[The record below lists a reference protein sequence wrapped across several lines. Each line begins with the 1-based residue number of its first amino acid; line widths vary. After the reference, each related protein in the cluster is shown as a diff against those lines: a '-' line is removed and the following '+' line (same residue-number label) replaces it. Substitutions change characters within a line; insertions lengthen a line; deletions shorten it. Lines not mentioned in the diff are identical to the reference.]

1 MTEREPLAP
10 HAHEGAQIPSSRR
23 GAQKSSARIGVDI
36 GGTFTDVVLEAGGAQ
51 YTAKVL
57 TTPDAPDRAV
67 IEGLRR
73 ASEASGVAPGEVEI
87 IIHGTTLATN
97 AIIERKGAKTALVT
111 TEGFRDV
118 VEMGPESR
126 FDQYDLNIEKPAPLV
141 PRRLRFGVAGR
152 LSVAGEEL
160 VPLDEAALAKLG
172 RKLKALGVESAAIGF
187 LHSYQNAAHERR
199 AAEILAAAHPDLLIS
214 LSSEVSAEIR
224 EYERFTTAC
233 ANAYV
238 RPLIARYIDRLEAA
252 LQENGF
258 ACPLF
263 LMLSS
268 GGVTRPETA
277 KAFPV
282 RLVESGP
289 AGGAILAAHI
299 ASEAGLDAV
308 LSFDMGGTTAKICLI
323 DEGVP
328 QPARAF
334 EVARAYRFKPGSG
347 LPLRIPV
354 IEMVEIG
361 AGGGSIARVD
371 AMRRITV
378 GPDSAGS
385 EPGPAS
391 YDRGGTE
398 PTVTDADVELGRIGA
413 EGFAGGAYKLD
424 PAKASAALLA
434 RVGEP
439 LGLDARTAAW
449 GVAEMVDENMSN
461 AAREHATER
470 GKDVAGRV
478 LIAFGGSA
486 PVHAARI
493 ADKLG
498 IDRILVPVA
507 AGVGSAVGFLRA
519 PVAYELARTAYQRL
533 DKFAPALVTP
543 ILEEMSAEAM
553 RVVELGAPGRTH
565 KERRQAYMRYVG
577 QGHEIPVPVPVRAL
591 GAQDGAGLRMAYE
604 AAYMAKYGRL
614 VEGVDIEVVSWI
626 VTVTAAISAPAAT
639 AAAGHGAAA
648 ATGSRRIFDPETGA
662 AIEVAVYERASLPE
676 GATVDGPA
684 VIAESQTTTV
694 VPGHFVGHIDA
705 AGNIV
710 LDRKGGDGEEGL

>member
-1 MTEREPLAP
+1 VSTPTRE
-10 HAHEGAQIPSSRR
+10 
-23 GAQKSSARIGVDI
+23 ARIGVDI

-57 TTPDAPDRAV
+57 TTHDAPDRAV
-67 IEGLRR
+67 IDGLGQ
-73 ASEASGVAPGEVEI
+73 ALEASGMAPGEVEV

-97 AIIERKGAKTALVT
+97 AIIERKGATTALVT

-118 VEMGPESR
+118 VEMGSESR

-141 PRRLRFGVAGR
+141 PRRLRFGIAER
-152 LSVAGEEL
+152 LSVAGEVL

-172 RKLKALGVESAAIGF
+172 RKLKSLGIESAAIGF
-187 LHSYQNAAHERR
+187 LHSYQNPGHERR
-199 AAEILAAAHPDLLIS
+199 AAEILTDAHPDLMVS

-238 RPLIARYIDRLEAA
+238 RPLIASYLDRLESA
-252 LQENGF
+252 LADNGF

-299 ASEAGLDAV
+299 AREAGLDTV

-323 DEGVP
+323 DDGTP

-371 AMRRITV
+371 AMKRITV

-391 YDRGGTE
+391 YDRGGSE
-398 PTVTDADVELGRIGA
+398 PTVTDADVMLGRIGA
-413 EGFAGGAYKLD
+413 KGFAGGAYALKPEKAEAALRSRIGAPLKLD
-424 PAKASAALLA
+424 AY
-434 RVGEP
+434 
-439 LGLDARTAAW
+439 TAAW

-533 DKFAPALVTP
+533 DSFAPALVNP
-543 ILEEMSAEAM
+543 ILEEMSAEAA
-553 RVVELGAPGRTH
+553 RIVELGAPSRAREET
-565 KERRQAYMRYVG
+565 RQAYMRYLG
-577 QGHEIPVPVPVRAL
+577 QGHEIPVPVPARRLETA
-591 GAQDGAGLRMAYE
+591 DGAGLRAAYE
-604 AAYMAKYGRL
+604 AAYRAKYGRL

-626 VTVTAAISAPAAT
+626 VTVSAAIAAPVAVSAGSGRGAS
-639 AAAGHGAAA
+639 AAG
-648 ATGSRRIFDPETGA
+648 SRTLFDAETGESTA
-662 AIEVAVYERASLPE
+662 VAVYQRDAL
-676 GATVDGPA
+676 GAGAAFDGPA
-684 VIAESQTTTV
+684 VIAERQTTTV
-694 VPGHFVGHIDA
+694 VPAHFAARIDG

-710 LDRKGGDGEEGL
+710 LNRKEGR

>member
-1 MTEREPLAP
+1 MDKREPSEP
-10 HAHEGAQIPSSRR
+10 EKG
-23 GAQKSSARIGVDI
+23 ARIGVDI
-36 GGTFTDVVLEAGGAQ
+36 GGTFTDVVLEARGAQ
-51 YTAKVL
+51 HTAKVL
-57 TTPDAPDRAV
+57 TTHDAPDRAV
-67 IEGLRR
+67 IDGLNQVLR
-73 ASEASGVAPGEVEI
+73 ASGAAPGEVEV

-118 VEMGPESR
+118 VEMGSESR
-126 FDQYDLNIEKPAPLV
+126 FDQYDLNIQKPEPLV
-141 PRRLRFGVAGR
+141 PRRLRFGIAER
-152 LSVAGEEL
+152 LSVAGEVL
-160 VPLDEAALAKLG
+160 LALDEDALRKLG
-172 RKLKALGVESAAIGF
+172 RKFKSAGVESAAIGF
-187 LHSYQNAAHERR
+187 LHSYQNPAHERR
-199 AAEILAAAHPDLLIS
+199 AAEILTEAHPDLMVS

-238 RPLIARYIDRLEAA
+238 RPLIASYLDRLEGALAA
-252 LQENGF
+252 NGLI
-258 ACPLF
+258 CPLF

-277 KAFPV
+277 KDFPV

-299 ASEAGLDAV
+299 AREAGLDAV

-323 DEGVP
+323 DDGVP

-371 AMRRITV
+371 AMKRITV

-391 YDRGGTE
+391 YDRGGEE
-398 PTVTDADVELGRIGA
+398 PTVTDADVMLGRIGA
-413 EGFAGGAYKLD
+413 TGFAGGAYELK
-424 PAKASAALLA
+424 PKKAEAALVA
-434 RVGEP
+434 QVGKP
-439 LGLDARTAAW
+439 LKLDARTAAW

-533 DKFAPALVTP
+533 GSFAPDLVNP
-543 ILEEMSAEAM
+543 ILAEMSAEAA
-553 RVVELGAPGRTH
+553 RVVALGAPGRAREET
-565 KERRQAYMRYVG
+565 RQAYMRYLG
-577 QGHEIPVPVPVRAL
+577 QGHEIPVPVPARTLEPA
-591 GAQDGAGLRMAYE
+591 DGAGLRAAYE
-604 AAYMAKYGRL
+604 AAYKAKYGRL
-614 VEGVDIEVVSWI
+614 VDGVDIEVVSWI
-626 VTVTAAISAPAAT
+626 VTVSAAIAAPVAVNAGAGGGAT
-639 AAAGHGAAA
+639 AS
-648 ATGSRRIFDPETGA
+648 GSRTLFDAETGESA
-662 AIEVAVYERASLPE
+662 EVAVYERDGL
-676 GATVDGPA
+676 GAGAAFDGPA
-684 VIAESQTTTV
+684 VIAERQTTTV
-694 VPGHFVGHIDA
+694 VPAHFAARIDA

-710 LDRKGGDGEEGL
+710 LDRKEAR

>member
-1 MTEREPLAP
+1 MEDREASAKGTSLS
-10 HAHEGAQIPSSRR
+10 AQSS
-23 GAQKSSARIGVDI
+23 AQTGARIGVDI
-36 GGTFTDVVLEAGGAQ
+36 GGTFTDIVLEADGTQ

-57 TTPDAPDRAV
+57 TTHDAPDRAV

-73 ASEASGVAPGEVEI
+73 VSEASGVPPDAVEI

-97 AIIERKGAKTALVT
+97 AIIERKGAITALVT

-118 VEMGPESR
+118 VEMGSESR
-126 FDQYDLNIEKPAPLV
+126 FDQYDLNIVKPDPLV

-152 LSVAGEEL
+152 LSVSGEEL
-160 VPLDEAALAKLG
+160 VALDEAGLAKLG
-172 RKLKALGVESAAIGF
+172 RKLKSLGVESVAIGF
-187 LHSYQNAAHERR
+187 LHAYQNPAHERR
-199 AAEILAAAHPDLLIS
+199 AAEILSEVYPDLQVS

-238 RPLIARYIDRLEAA
+238 RPLIARYLDRLEAA
-252 LQENGF
+252 LVQNGF

-299 ASEAGLDAV
+299 ANEAELDRV

-323 DEGVP
+323 DDGVP
-328 QPARAF
+328 QPARAL

-371 AMRRITV
+371 KMKRITV

-385 EPGPAS
+385 EPGPAC
-391 YDRGGTE
+391 YDRGGTA
-398 PTVTDADVELGRIGA
+398 PTVTDADVELGRIGVD
-413 EGFAGGAYKLD
+413 GFAGGAYTLD
-424 PAKASAALLA
+424 PAKSSAALLA
-434 RVGEP
+434 DVGKP
-439 LGLDARTAAW
+439 LGLDAHYAAW

-533 DKFAPALVTP
+533 DRFLPALLNP
-543 ILEEMSAEAM
+543 ILDEMSVEAT
-553 RVVELGAPGRTH
+553 RVVTLGAPGRDAFESRH
-565 KERRQAYMRYVG
+565 AYMRYVG

-591 GAQDGAGLRMAYE
+591 EPDDGAGLRDAYE
-604 AAYMAKYGRL
+604 TAYLAKYGRL
-614 VEGVDIEVVSWI
+614 VDGVDIEVVSWI
-626 VTVTAAISAPAAT
+626 VTVTARVETPKEADSGERRRARASAKT
-639 AAAGHGAAA
+639 RHF
-648 ATGSRRIFDPETGA
+648 FDPDSGEQREVEVYQRDTLGTGA
-662 AIEVAVYERASLPE
+662 HI
-676 GATVDGPA
+676 DGPA

-694 VPGHFVGHIDA
+694 VPAHFSAGVDR

-710 LDRKGGDGEEGL
+710 LTRKGAT

>member
-1 MTEREPLAP
+1 MDKREPS
-10 HAHEGAQIPSSRR
+10 QTRM
-23 GAQKSSARIGVDI
+23 SARIGVDI
-36 GGTFTDVVLEAGGAQ
+36 GGTFTDVVLEVGGAQ
-51 YTAKVL
+51 FTAKVL
-57 TTPDAPDRAV
+57 TTHDGPDRAV
-67 IEGLRR
+67 IDGLNQ
-73 ASEASGVAPGEVEI
+73 ALKASGVAPGEVEV

-118 VEMGPESR
+118 VEMGSESR
-126 FDQYDLNIEKPAPLV
+126 FDQYDLNIQKPAPLV
-141 PRRLRFGVAGR
+141 PRRLRFGIAER
-152 LSVAGEEL
+152 LSVAGDVL
-160 VPLDEAALAKLG
+160 LPLDEDALRKLG
-172 RKLKALGVESAAIGF
+172 RKLKSLGVESAAIGF
-187 LHSYQNAAHERR
+187 LHSYQNPAHERR
-199 AAEILAAAHPDLLIS
+199 AAEILTDAHPDLMIS

-238 RPLIARYIDRLEAA
+238 RPLIASYLDRLEGA
-252 LQENGF
+252 LAENGF
-258 ACPLF
+258 TCPLF

-299 ASEAGLDAV
+299 AREAGLDAV

-323 DEGVP
+323 DDGVP

-371 AMRRITV
+371 AMKRITV

-385 EPGPAS
+385 EPGPAC
-391 YDRGGTE
+391 YDRGGEE
-398 PTVTDADVELGRIGA
+398 PTVTDADVVLGRIGA
-413 EGFAGGAYKLD
+413 KGFAGGAYELRPK
-424 PAKASAALLA
+424 KAEAALKSRIGA
-434 RVGEP
+434 P
-439 LGLDARTAAW
+439 LKLDARTAAW

-533 DKFAPALVTP
+533 DSFAPNLVNP
-543 ILEEMSAEAM
+543 ILAEMSAEAA
-553 RVVELGAPGRTH
+553 RVVELGAPGRAREET
-565 KERRQAYMRYVG
+565 RQAYMRYLG
-577 QGHEIPVPVPVRAL
+577 QGHEIPVPVPARKLAL
-591 GAQDGAGLRMAYE
+591 ADGAGLRAAYE
-604 AAYMAKYGRL
+604 AAYRAKYGRL
-614 VEGVDIEVVSWI
+614 VDGVDIEVVSWI
-626 VTVTAAISAPAAT
+626 VTVSAAIAAPVALSAGAGSGAT
-639 AAAGHGAAA
+639 SA
-648 ATGSRRIFDPETGA
+648 GSRTLFDAETGEST
-662 AIEVAVYERASLPE
+662 EVAVYERDEL
-676 GATVDGPA
+676 GAGAAFDGPA
-684 VIAESQTTTV
+684 VITERQTTTV
-694 VPGHFVGHIDA
+694 VPAHFAARIDP

-710 LDRKGGDGEEGL
+710 LDRREAT

>member
-1 MTEREPLAP
+1 MDTPDP
-10 HAHEGAQIPSSRR
+10 QPTGGQHG
-23 GAQKSSARIGVDI
+23 ARIGVDI
-36 GGTFTDVVLEAGGAQ
+36 GGTFTDVVLEAGGVQ
-51 YTAKVL
+51 HTAKVL
-57 TTPDAPDRAV
+57 TTHDAPDRAV
-67 IEGLRR
+67 IDGLGQ
-73 ASEASGVAPGEVEI
+73 ALAASGVAPGAVEV

-118 VEMGPESR
+118 VEMGSESR
-126 FDQYDLNIEKPAPLV
+126 FDQYDLNIEKPQPLV

-152 LSVAGEEL
+152 LSVAGDEL

-172 RKLKALGVESAAIGF
+172 RKLKALGVESAAVGF
-187 LHSYQNAAHERR
+187 LHSYQNPAHERR
-199 AAEILAAAHPDLLIS
+199 AAEILAAANPDLMIS

-238 RPLIARYIDRLEAA
+238 RPLIARYLDRLEAA
-252 LQENGF
+252 LAANGF

-299 ASEAGLDAV
+299 AREAGLDAV

-323 DEGVP
+323 DGGTP

-371 AMRRITV
+371 AMKRITV

-391 YDRGGTE
+391 YGRGGTE
-398 PTVTDADVELGRIGA
+398 PTVTDADVVMGRIGA
-413 EGFAGGAYKLD
+413 KGFAGGAYDLAPK
-424 PAKASAALLA
+424 KAEAALAA
-434 RVGEP
+434 RVGKP

-493 ADKLG
+493 ADKLR

-519 PVAYELARTAYQRL
+519 PVAYVLARTAYQRL
-533 DKFAPALVTP
+533 DSFAPALVNP
-543 ILEEMSAEAM
+543 ILEEMSAEAA
-553 RVVELGAPGRTH
+553 RVVALGAPGRASAET
-565 KERRQAYMRYVG
+565 RQAYMRYLG
-577 QGHEIPVPVPVRAL
+577 QGHEIPVPVPARAL
-591 GAQDGAGLRMAYE
+591 TAADGAALRQAYE
-604 AAYMAKYGRL
+604 IAYKAKYGRL
-614 VEGVDIEVVSWI
+614 VDGVDIEVVSWI
-626 VTVTAAISAPAAT
+626 VTVSAAIAAPAT
-639 AAAGHGAAA
+639 AAAAGGGAAGPA
-648 ATGSRRIFDPETGA
+648 GSRALFDAETGETT
-662 AIEVAVYERASLPE
+662 EVAVYERDGL
-676 GATVDGPA
+676 GAGAAIDGPA
-684 VIAESQTTTV
+684 VIAEKQTTTV
-694 VPGHFVGHIDA
+694 VPAHFAARIDA

-710 LDRKGGDGEEGL
+710 LDRKEGR

>member
-1 MTEREPLAP
+1 MDKREPSAS
-10 HAHEGAQIPSSRR
+10 GARN
-23 GAQKSSARIGVDI
+23 GAEKSSAPNGVRIGVDI
-36 GGTFTDVVLEAGGAQ
+36 GGTFTDVVLEVGGAQ
-51 YTAKVL
+51 HTAKVL
-57 TTPDAPDRAV
+57 TTHDAPDRAV
-67 IEGLRR
+67 IEGLAR
-73 ASEASGVAPGEVEI
+73 AREASGVAPGDVEI

-97 AIIERKGAKTALVT
+97 AIIERKGAKTALIT

-118 VEMGPESR
+118 IEMGSESR
-126 FDQYDLNIEKPAPLV
+126 FDQYDLKIEKPAPLA
-141 PRRLRFGVAGR
+141 PRRLRFGIAER
-152 LSVAGEEL
+152 LSVAGDVL

-172 RKLKALGVESAAIGF
+172 RKLKTLGVESAAIGF
-187 LHSYQNAAHERR
+187 LHSYQNPAHERR
-199 AAEILAAAHPDLLIS
+199 AAEILGAAYPGLMIS
-214 LSSEVSAEIR
+214 LSSEVSAEMR

-238 RPLIARYIDRLEAA
+238 RPLIARYLDRLEAA
-252 LQENGF
+252 LQDNGF

-299 ASEAGLDAV
+299 AREAGLGAV

-323 DEGVP
+323 DDGIP

-371 AMRRITV
+371 AMKRITV

-385 EPGPAS
+385 EPGPAC
-391 YDRGGTE
+391 YDRGGRE
-398 PTVTDADVELGRIGA
+398 PTVTDADVMLGRIGA
-413 EGFAGGAYKLD
+413 DGFAGGAYTLD
-424 PAKASAALLA
+424 PKKAEAALKA
-434 RVGEP
+434 RIGTP
-439 LGLDARTAAW
+439 LGLDAETAAW

-461 AAREHATER
+461 AAREHGTER

-486 PVHAARI
+486 PVHATRI

-533 DKFAPALVTP
+533 DSFAPALVNP
-543 ILEEMSAEAM
+543 ILAAMSAEAA
-553 RVVELGAPGRTH
+553 RVVALGAPGRASTETRH
-565 KERRQAYMRYVG
+565 AYMRYLG
-577 QGHEIPVPVPVRAL
+577 QGHEIPVAVPARAL
-591 GAQDGAGLRMAYE
+591 GPQDGAGLRAAYE
-604 AAYMAKYGRL
+604 AAYNAKYGRL
-614 VEGVDIEVVSWI
+614 VDGVDVEVVSWI
-626 VTVTAAISAPAAT
+626 VTISAAIGAPAAIAMPAHGT
-639 AAAGHGAAA
+639 AKAV
-648 ATGSRRIFDPETGA
+648 GSRLLFDPETGDSVA
-662 AIEVAVYERASLPE
+662 VAVYERDALPV
-676 GATVDGPA
+676 GAALEGPA
-684 VIAESQTTTV
+684 VIAEKQTTTV
-694 VPGHFVGHIDA
+694 VPAHFSAHIDA

-710 LDRKGGDGEEGL
+710 LDRKATREEKRA

>member
-1 MTEREPLAP
+1 MDKQEPSAS
-10 HAHEGAQIPSSRR
+10 AAAAGAD
-23 GAQKSSARIGVDI
+23 KSSEPNGVRIGVDI
-36 GGTFTDVVLEAGGAQ
+36 GGTFTDVVLEIGGAQ
-51 YTAKVL
+51 HTAKVL
-57 TTPDAPDRAV
+57 TTHDAPDRAV
-67 IEGLRR
+67 IEGLDRVR
-73 ASEASGVAPGEVEI
+73 EASGVAPGDVEI

-97 AIIERKGAKTALVT
+97 AIIERKGAKTALIT
-111 TEGFRDV
+111 TAGFRDV
-118 VEMGPESR
+118 VEMGSESR
-126 FDQYDLNIEKPAPLV
+126 FDQYDLKIEKPAPLV
-141 PRRLRFGVAGR
+141 PRRLRFGIAER
-152 LSVAGEEL
+152 LSVAGEVL

-172 RKLKALGVESAAIGF
+172 RKLKTLGVESAAIGF
-187 LHSYQNAAHERR
+187 LHSYQNPAHERR
-199 AAEILAAAHPDLLIS
+199 AAEILGEVHPDLMIS

-224 EYERFTTAC
+224 EYERFTTAS

-238 RPLIARYIDRLEAA
+238 RPLIARYLDRLEAA
-252 LQENGF
+252 LTESGF
-258 ACPLF
+258 TCPLF

-299 ASEAGLDAV
+299 AREAGLGGV

-323 DEGVP
+323 DDGIP

-391 YDRGGTE
+391 YDRGGSE
-398 PTVTDADVELGRIGA
+398 PTVTDADIMLGRIGV
-413 EGFAGGAYKLD
+413 EGFAGGAYALD
-424 PAKASAALLA
+424 PKKAAAALKA
-434 RVGEP
+434 RIGAP
-439 LGLDARTAAW
+439 LGLDAETSAW

-533 DKFAPALVTP
+533 DNFAPALVNP
-543 ILEEMSAEAM
+543 ILEAMSVEAA
-553 RVVELGAPGRTH
+553 RVVALGAPNRDSTETRH
-565 KERRQAYMRYVG
+565 AYMRYLG

-591 GAQDGAGLRMAYE
+591 GPQDGAALRAAYE
-604 AAYMAKYGRL
+604 AAYGAKYGRL
-614 VEGVDIEVVSWI
+614 VDGVDIEVVSWI
-626 VTVTAAISAPAAT
+626 VTVSAAIGAPPAMATLARGTAT
-639 AAAGHGAAA
+639 AS
-648 ATGSRRIFDPETGA
+648 GSRRLFDPETGEHVEVSVYQRDALA
-662 AIEVAVYERASLPE
+662 A
-676 GATVDGPA
+676 GAAFPGPA
-684 VIAESQTTTV
+684 VIAEKQTTTV
-694 VPGHFVGHIDA
+694 IPAHFTAQIDA

-710 LDRKGGDGEEGL
+710 LDRKVAGD